1 MCACEA
7 NWENKYPLDM
17 NLDEALEEFQFKKN
31 GKYSSID
38 LNTVRSICSELLLS
52 EFELKIR
59 KDIRNKDGE
68 PYVQYFRDTA
78 DKVHFH
84 SEMIVARSEFT
95 GCLQDRKSKYKAY
108 PYMVELSHWKSTE
121 TKVNRPICPR
131 CFIEFPLSGECGL
144 CGLDLDSFEDE

>member
-38 LNTVRSICSELLLS
+38 LNTVRSVCSELLLS

-68 PYVQYFRDTA
+68 PYVEYFRDTA

-95 GCLQDRKSKYKAY
+95 GCLQDRKSK
-108 PYMVELSHWKSTE
+108 
-121 TKVNRPICPR
+121 
-131 CFIEFPLSGECGL
+131 
-144 CGLDLDSFEDE
+144 

>member
-7 NWENKYPLDM
+7 KWENKYPLDM
-17 NLDEALEEFQFKKN
+17 NLDEALEEFQAKKN

-38 LNTVRSICSELLLS
+38 LNKVRSICSELLLS

-68 PYVQYFRDTA
+68 PYVEYFRDTA

-108 PYMVELSHWKSTE
+108 PYMVELSHWKSTQ
-121 TKVNRPICPR
+121 NPPICPR